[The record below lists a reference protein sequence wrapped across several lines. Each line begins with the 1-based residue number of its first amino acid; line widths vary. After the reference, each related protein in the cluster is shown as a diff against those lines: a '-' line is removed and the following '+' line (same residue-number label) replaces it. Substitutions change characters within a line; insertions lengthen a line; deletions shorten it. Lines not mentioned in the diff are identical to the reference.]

1 MEIRQLQ
8 QFVTVAETLSFRAAA
23 QRLHISQPPLSVS
36 IRKLEQE
43 IGAELFERTTHT
55 VSLTKAGQSVLE
67 LARQILFNADE
78 LPQLARLA
86 HSGLEGELKIGFVG
100 SAKYALLQ
108 KILIPFKQTYPG
120 VTFRL
125 HEDSNQGILNALE
138 RNGLNIGIIRTPL
151 SVPAPLA
158 YEIAEYHEF
167 LVALPEDH
175 HLVARDGLTL
185 EDLRH
190 EPIINY
196 TAGGIPGLHALVDR
210 LFQDAGIT
218 PNLTQEAVQV
228 ETVVFLV
235 SLGMGIALVPSCVA
249 EQPVAGVAFRK
260 LPKSTSA
267 NRLGLALAFNT
278 KYKTL
283 IADHFL
289 SMAIDSRSPS
299 AVEAATSPRW

>member
-8 QFVTVAETLSFRAAA
+8 QFVTLAETLSFRAAA
-23 QRLHISQPPLSVS
+23 ERLHISQPPLSVS

-55 VSLTKAGQSVLE
+55 VNLTKAGKSVLD
-67 LARQILFNADE
+67 LARQILFNAGE
-78 LPQLARLA
+78 LPKLARLA
-86 HSGLEGELKIGFVG
+86 NTGLEGELKIGFVG
-100 SAKYALLQ
+100 SAKYSLLQ
-108 KILIPFKQTYPG
+108 RILIPFKQSHPG

-125 HEDSNQGILNALE
+125 HEDSNHGILHALE
-138 RNGLNIGIIRTPL
+138 KNDLNIGIIRTPL
-151 SVPAPLA
+151 GMPPTIS

-167 LVALPEDH
+167 LVALPTDH
-175 HLVARDGLTL
+175 PLAAKEILTL

-196 TAGGIPGLHALVDR
+196 TANAIPGLHALVSR
-210 LFQDAGIT
+210 LFEDAGIT

-235 SLGMGIALVPSCVA
+235 SLGMGIALVPSCVEA
-249 EQPVAGVAFRK
+249 QPIAGVAFRK
-260 LPKSTSA
+260 LPKNTSA
-267 NRLGLALAFNT
+267 TRLGLGLAFNT

-283 IADHFL
+283 LASHFL
-289 SMAIDSRSPS
+289 ETAMAC
-299 AVEAATSPRW
+299 